1 MTRLLGTKHDGL
13 GPIVPVLRG
22 RGLRFV
28 LVGHIEKHRTTT
40 VAELARHVA
49 TLGYELP
56 GRPSKVISD
65 ALRWEVARGRVVRTG
80 RGEYTYG
87 SAPKTTAR
95 RIRQFAQH
103 CNTWIVATRRN
114 ERPPDTP
121 RATAYRREYPDRPL
135 EDLGRVPWTSLLW
148 LWDT

>member
-13 GPIVPVLRG
+13 GPIIPFLRG

-28 LVGHIEKHRTTT
+28 LVEHIERRHTAT
-40 VAELARHVA
+40 VAELAAAVA
-49 TLGYELP
+49 ALGYELP

-65 ALRWEVARGRVVRTG
+65 ALRWEVARGRVARTG
-80 RGEYTYG
+80 RGVYTYR
-87 SAPKTTAR
+87 SAPKTTER
-95 RIRQFAQH
+95 RIRRFAQH
-103 CNTWIVATRRN
+103 CNTWIVATRRK

-121 RATAYRREYPDRPL
+121 RATAYRREGSNRPL
-135 EDLGRVPWTSLLW
+135 EDPGRVPWTNLVW